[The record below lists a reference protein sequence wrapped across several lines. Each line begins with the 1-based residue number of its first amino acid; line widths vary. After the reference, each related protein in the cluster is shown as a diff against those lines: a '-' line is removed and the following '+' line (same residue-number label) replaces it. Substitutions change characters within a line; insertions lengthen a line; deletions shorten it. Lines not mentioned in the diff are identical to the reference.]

1 MNVIKLFKTGHK
13 YMKTCPTDKSLAL
26 SFPEIKIIFY
36 IKAANKYLP
45 PLIIAFFVWQFYMHS
60 SIISTIITAIFA
72 ISLPIQG
79 ILWLGKRAS
88 SPLPLNL
95 LPWYIETQQKLIQ
108 LGILAKKSVE
118 KETIDL
124 MHFMQLYKL
133 SAMYLDDDY
142 QNKYHN

>member
-1 MNVIKLFKTGHK
+1 MNVIKLFKTGYK
-13 YMKTCPTDKSLAL
+13 YMKACPTEKDLGL

-45 PLIIAFFVWQFYMHS
+45 PLIIALFVWQFYMHS
-60 SIISTIITAIFA
+60 NIASTIITAIFA

-95 LPWYIETQQKLIQ
+95 LPWYLQTQQKLIQ
-108 LGILAKKSVE
+108 LGMLAKKPVE

-133 SAMYLDDDY
+133 SALYLDDEPL
-142 QNKYHN
+142 NKDDN